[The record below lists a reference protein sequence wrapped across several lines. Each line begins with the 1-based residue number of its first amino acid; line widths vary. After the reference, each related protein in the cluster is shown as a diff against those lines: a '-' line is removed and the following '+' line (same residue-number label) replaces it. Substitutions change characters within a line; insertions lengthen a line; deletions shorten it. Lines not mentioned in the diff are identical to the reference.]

1 MLDSGDDCG
10 TGYCKPPKA
19 NQFKKGQSGNPDGR
33 PKKTKVFEELVSL
46 ELDQTIQVTENGDRK
61 LLTKREVMAKDMVND
76 AVKGKHRTRMEVIKM
91 DRENKVPEPLE
102 VDDGDREAFNTL
114 LHGFVRSLDPEYEE
128 TNDEQ

>member
-1 MLDSGDDCG
+1 MLDSGDDCE
-10 TGYCKPPKA
+10 TGYCKPPKK
-19 NQFKKGQSGNPDGR
+19 NRFKKGQSGNPDGR

-46 ELDQTIQVTENGDRK
+46 ELDQTIKVTENGDRK

-91 DRENKVPEPLE
+91 DRENKVPEALE

-114 LHGFVRSLDPEYEE
+114 MHRVFESRVREEEE
-128 TNDEQ
+128 TYDEH